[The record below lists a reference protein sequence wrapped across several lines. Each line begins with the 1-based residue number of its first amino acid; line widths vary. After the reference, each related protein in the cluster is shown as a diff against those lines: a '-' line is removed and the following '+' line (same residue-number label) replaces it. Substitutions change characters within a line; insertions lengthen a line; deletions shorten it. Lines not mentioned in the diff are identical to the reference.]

1 MSYGLYI
8 SNSNG
13 LLSTIGEVRQM
24 EYDLDQK
31 AKNINI
37 NSKFLAIKQKVKKII
52 NNVLRDKEGF
62 KHKNPTHLYWE

>member
-52 NNVLRDKEGF
+52 NNVLRNKEGF